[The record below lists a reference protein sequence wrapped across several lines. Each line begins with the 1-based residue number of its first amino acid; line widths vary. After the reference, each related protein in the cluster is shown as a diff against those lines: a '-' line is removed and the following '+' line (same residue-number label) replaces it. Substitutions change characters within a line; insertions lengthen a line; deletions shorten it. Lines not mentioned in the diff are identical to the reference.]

1 MSPRINIEITSDR
14 NCARSRSDVVTLP
27 SSKVAG
33 SCRPAI
39 PNPTLKIYRGG
50 GGGTITIIRLFS
62 LLLTEFSRLAPS
74 LVAPTIS
81 IQEFKEAAK
90 G

>member
-1 MSPRINIEITSDR
+1 MSPRINIEITLDR
-14 NCARSRSDVVTLP
+14 NCARSRSDVVTPRPKLP
-27 SSKVAG
+27 EVAIA
-33 SCRPAI
+33 RPAI
-39 PNPTLKIYRGG
+39 PNPTLKIYRG

-74 LVAPTIS
+74 LHNFDSRV
-81 IQEFKEAAK
+81 KEAAK